1 MAKTAFEKAY
11 LKKKYGYS
19 GEKYQEL
26 ISKIVKENHE
36 KIATEVLARDE
47 RKFKKNLK
55 EIQPKRDQKKIVL
68 PDTSAVV
75 RSSTTIIKAAQNGKL
90 IADTLRENLRKKI
103 KAVMIE
109 EGITNKNGT
118 VKKKLSAKVQ
128 KGITQVFSEYV
139 KKNPGE
145 SMPANIKA
153 IAETETRFVVNNIRN
168 EYIKRIN
175 SQTSEDYKIV
185 KTWVHNTSMS
195 STPRH
200 PHERLNGKK
209 MDMDKPFV
217 WKNEKGI
224 MFRAQYPHDPTLPAG
239 EVISCHCEVS
249 YDWVKKQKE
258 K

>member
-26 ISKIVKENHE
+26 VSKIIKENHE

-68 PDTSAVV
+68 PDTSAVI

-109 EGITNKNGT
+109 EGITNRNGT

-128 KGITQVFSEYV
+128 QGITQVFKDYV

-145 SMPANIKA
+145 SMPTNIKT
-153 IAETETRFVVNNIRN
+153 IAVTETKFVVSNIRN

-175 SQTSEDYKIV
+175 AQTSEDYKIV

-195 STPRH
+195 ASPRH
-200 PHERLNGKK
+200 PHEKLNGKK
-209 MDMDKPFV
+209 VEMDKPFV
-217 WKNEKGI
+217 WKNEDGI
-224 MFRAQYPHDPTLPAG
+224 IIRANYPHEPGLPAS
-239 EVISCHCEVS
+239 EVINCHCDVS
-249 YDWVKKQKE
+249 YDWVKKKKE
-258 K
+258 